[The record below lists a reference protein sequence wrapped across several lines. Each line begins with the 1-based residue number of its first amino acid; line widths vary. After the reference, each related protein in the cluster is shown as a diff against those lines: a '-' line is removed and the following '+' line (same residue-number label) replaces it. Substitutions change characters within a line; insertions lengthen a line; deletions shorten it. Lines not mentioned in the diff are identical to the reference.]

1 MKTETLCRII
11 AIAGLV
17 VAAGLVVVSVVFG

>member
-1 MKTETLCRII
+1 MKTETLCIII
-11 AIAGLV
+11 AIAGFV

>member
-1 MKTETLCRII
+1 MKTETLFRII

-17 VAAGLVVVSVVFG
+17 VAVGLVVVSVVFG